1 MKGQNESDLKLKL
14 TNDFPILLQK
24 VKIAKR
30 QKMSALQ
37 LEDLPEEMILTV
49 FTYLDIRDLMSCGQ
63 VSKRLRQI
71 WNIESLWQTVDL
83 QDIYQVKTDFI
94 KFLLEKGCKCLNLY
108 GTKLKGSLK
117 LDKPSMLEHLNLE
130 ECSGKQALK
139 EILNSCHSLQKVA
152 FQVKIFFEINET
164 I

>member
-1 MKGQNESDLKLKL
+1 M
-14 TNDFPILLQK
+14 
-24 VKIAKR
+24 AKR
-30 QKMSALQ
+30 QNMSALQ

-63 VSKRLRQI
+63 VSKRIRHI
-71 WNIESLWQTVDL
+71 RNIESLWQNVDL
-83 QDIYQVKTDFI
+83 QDIYHVKTDFI

-108 GTKLKGSLK
+108 GGNGAKLKGSLK
-117 LDKPSMLEHLNLE
+117 LDKPSKLERLNLE

-152 FQVKIFFEINET
+152 FQVKIFFLKFLRRFE
-164 I
+164 